1 MQCTNENYWF
11 SYRKTK
17 LLLEQSR
24 YPLHPDCVSQLWRQ
38 TWCCRVHLEAWQRKQ
53 VVGNNSDSNTPSGP
67 SVFAGALTTG
77 WQQGKRRREAR
88 QYGHPAP
95 MSPQKKERLEIERGS
110 VRGKEGSFK
119 WAPKY
124 SDMAA
129 FKHFH
134 MGNSVPLPCDS
145 CNKTALRVCK
155 QKRLKHQ
162 RQPGLTPA
170 SPEPSLGREALQRSS
185 PSSSK

>member
-1 MQCTNENYWF
+1 MLWEGQCWYNNPWIYSNYSTLIDISVLYFSFTQCTNENYWF

-24 YPLHPDCVSQLWRQ
+24 YSLQPNCVSWLQWQ

-53 VVGNNSDSNTPSGP
+53 VVGSNSDSNISSGLG
-67 SVFAGALTTG
+67 VFAGALTTG
-77 WQQGKRRREAR
+77 WWQGQMRREER

-95 MSPQKKERLEIERGS
+95 VLPEKKERLEIERRS
-110 VRGKEGSFK
+110 VRGKEGIFK

-145 CNKTALRVCK
+145 CNKTA
-155 QKRLKHQ
+155 Q
-162 RQPGLTPA
+162 
-170 SPEPSLGREALQRSS
+170 SL
-185 PSSSK
+185 